1 LANLVLRESELR
13 RLLLLILSIGYLFGL
28 AGLAVLICMEWITR
42 GRYAQD
48 SVSKHGIGH
57 ESSSRL
63 GGAVIMVAALIGI
76 TTSQLFQFSALGLDT
91 YLWSWV
97 AIVLCGLL
105 GLVEDFKNN
114 LLSPRF
120 RLTCVT
126 AIFVVLFTAW
136 PWLIPVELGVPILSS
151 LMALPV
157 IGLLLAVILCV
168 GFINAVN
175 MADGAN
181 GLMSGI
187 AFVAFALFASIAGA
201 DAWVWGIISYIVGV
215 FFIFN
220 VVSGRLFL
228 GDCGAYAL
236 GSMMVIGSFSL
247 VNKGLVSPAFLAVLF
262 AYPCLELVISLIR
275 RTVGS
280 QSAFLP
286 DNDHFH
292 NRLHYFVTLRVTSPV
307 IANSGTGLLIVLM
320 TSGVAFAG
328 HYLELL
334 SATDGQWG
342 YVFLVIACLHLFFYW
357 ALGLVDQRVSQ
368 YVVGA

>member
-1 LANLVLRESELR
+1 MANLVLRERELR
-13 RLLLLILSIGYLFGL
+13 RLLLLMLLTGYLFGL

-48 SVSKHGIGH
+48 SASKHGIGH
-57 ESSSRL
+57 ENSSRL
-63 GGAVIMVAALIGI
+63 GGAVIAVAALIGI
-76 TTSQLFQFSALGLDT
+76 TTSQLFQLGSLELGP
-91 YLWSWV
+91 YLWSWA
-97 AIVLCGLL
+97 AIILCGIL
-105 GLVEDFKNN
+105 GLIEDFNNN

-120 RLTCVT
+120 RLACLT
-126 AIFVVLFTAW
+126 AIFVILFIAW
-136 PWLIPVELGVPILSS
+136 PWLIPVKLGIPILSG

-157 IGLLLAVILCV
+157 VGLVLAVVVCV

-187 AFVAFALFASIAGA
+187 AFIAFTLFASIAGA
-201 DAWVWGIISYIVGV
+201 DGWVWGIVSYMTGV
-215 FFIFN
+215 FLIFN

-228 GDCGAYAL
+228 GDGGAYSL
-236 GSMMVIGSFSL
+236 GSLMVVGSFSL

-275 RTVGS
+275 RTAAG

-292 NRLHYFVTLRVTSPV
+292 NRLHYFVKLRVTSPV
-307 IANSGTGLLIVLM
+307 VANSGTGLVIALM

-328 HYLELL
+328 YYFNLL
-334 SATDGQWG
+334 SATDGRWG
-342 YVFLVIACLHLFFYW
+342 YVFLLITAMQLSIYW
-357 ALGLVDQRVSQ
+357 ILGLLDRRVSQ
-368 YVVGA
+368 YVVGS